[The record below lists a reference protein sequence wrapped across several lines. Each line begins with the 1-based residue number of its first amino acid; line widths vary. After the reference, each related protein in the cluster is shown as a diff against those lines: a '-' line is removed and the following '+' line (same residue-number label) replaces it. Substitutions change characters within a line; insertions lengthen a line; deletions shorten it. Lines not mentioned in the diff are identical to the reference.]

1 MFQMISVLFSL
12 ILLFAYFKFKE
23 KAKRKYAG
31 SIVFQIIDR
40 EYSNW
45 YKRERNGIVINKK
58 TTSMFEVDKVVF
70 GLKEKFEVQGIL
82 KEQLKDYLDFL
93 YNNEPKKIGIYSI
106 ILAVFG
112 YLGSTKFLKV
122 LLPDLSNI
130 KDVPTVFNNVAD
142 TFNKYRDFALI
153 VLYLLLFIAIIV
165 LLSYISYKIA
175 TIDNMYIDTQKIYV
189 LKRAEKIWDFEKDY
203 SVYTNTDARDK
214 FKDRNNLIF
223 PELEDSKSK
232 FEKDFNRAIGD
243 TFNRNDDFF
252 KNLPG
257 INMIKWKS
265 VKEWFLGMLIPVI
278 FIIIIFIMSYL
289 MVFYKDEFPTILIFA
304 MYIIT
309 LYIVYLFMLIYMTQI
324 DRQNKLIVTEQPN
337 MVTPEQA
344 ESESQNEVRRLEYS
358 DSGEVKLKIKRRHY
372 INKRI
377 YFSLATTVLIHY
389 ILYSIF
395 VNGSLSPL
403 GLIDNVVILFKI
415 PLHILLL
422 SVPILISFI
431 VIFFSTFFQIGSD
444 NN

>member
-1 MFQMISVLFSL
+1 
-12 ILLFAYFKFKE
+12 
-23 KAKRKYAG
+23 
-31 SIVFQIIDR
+31 
-40 EYSNW
+40 
-45 YKRERNGIVINKK
+45 
-58 TTSMFEVDKVVF
+58 
-70 GLKEKFEVQGIL
+70 
-82 KEQLKDYLDFL
+82 
-93 YNNEPKKIGIYSI
+93 
-106 ILAVFG
+106 
-112 YLGSTKFLKV
+112 
-122 LLPDLSNI
+122 
-130 KDVPTVFNNVAD
+130 
-142 TFNKYRDFALI
+142 
-153 VLYLLLFIAIIV
+153 
-165 LLSYISYKIA
+165 
-175 TIDNMYIDTQKIYV
+175 
-189 LKRAEKIWDFEKDY
+189 
-203 SVYTNTDARDK
+203 
-214 FKDRNNLIF
+214 
-223 PELEDSKSK
+223 
-232 FEKDFNRAIGD
+232 
-243 TFNRNDDFF
+243 
-252 KNLPG
+252 
-257 INMIKWKS
+257 
-265 VKEWFLGMLIPVI
+265 
-278 FIIIIFIMSYL
+278 MSYL

-309 LYIVYLFMLIYMTQI
+309 LYIIYLFMLIYMTQI

>member
-70 GLKEKFEVQGIL
+70 GLKEKFEVQGIS

-232 FEKDFNRAIGD
+232 FEEDFNRAIGD

-324 DRQNKLIVTEQPN
+324 DRQNKLIVTEQAN
-337 MVTPEQA
+337 MITPEQA
-344 ESESQNEVRRLEYS
+344 ESESQNEVRRLEHS
-358 DSGEVKLKIKRRHY
+358 DSGEVKLKIKRRHC

-389 ILYSIF
+389 ILYSNF
-395 VNGSLSPL
+395 VKGSLSPL
-403 GLIDNVVILFKI
+403 GLIDNVVLLCKI

-422 SVPILISFI
+422 SVPILISII

>member
-1 MFQMISVLFSL
+1 
-12 ILLFAYFKFKE
+12 
-23 KAKRKYAG
+23 
-31 SIVFQIIDR
+31 
-40 EYSNW
+40 
-45 YKRERNGIVINKK
+45 
-58 TTSMFEVDKVVF
+58 
-70 GLKEKFEVQGIL
+70 
-82 KEQLKDYLDFL
+82 
-93 YNNEPKKIGIYSI
+93 
-106 ILAVFG
+106 
-112 YLGSTKFLKV
+112 
-122 LLPDLSNI
+122 
-130 KDVPTVFNNVAD
+130 
-142 TFNKYRDFALI
+142 
-153 VLYLLLFIAIIV
+153 
-165 LLSYISYKIA
+165 
-175 TIDNMYIDTQKIYV
+175 
-189 LKRAEKIWDFEKDY
+189 
-203 SVYTNTDARDK
+203 
-214 FKDRNNLIF
+214 
-223 PELEDSKSK
+223 
-232 FEKDFNRAIGD
+232 
-243 TFNRNDDFF
+243 
-252 KNLPG
+252 
-257 INMIKWKS
+257 
-265 VKEWFLGMLIPVI
+265 
-278 FIIIIFIMSYL
+278 
-289 MVFYKDEFPTILIFA
+289 

>member
-70 GLKEKFEVQGIL
+70 GLKEKFEVQGIS

-415 PLHILLL
+415 PLHILLFKCSNL
-422 SVPILISFI
+422 
-431 VIFFSTFFQIGSD
+431 
-444 NN
+444 N

>member
-70 GLKEKFEVQGIL
+70 GLKEKFEVQGIS

-377 YFSLATTVLIHY
+377 YFSLATTVLFY
-389 ILYSIF
+389 IR
-395 VNGSLSPL
+395 SL
-403 GLIDNVVILFKI
+403 
-415 PLHILLL
+415 
-422 SVPILISFI
+422 
-431 VIFFSTFFQIGSD
+431 
-444 NN
+444 

>member
-70 GLKEKFEVQGIL
+70 GLKEKFEVQGIS

-189 LKRAEKIWDFEKDY
+189 LKRAEK
-203 SVYTNTDARDK
+203 
-214 FKDRNNLIF
+214 
-223 PELEDSKSK
+223 
-232 FEKDFNRAIGD
+232 
-243 TFNRNDDFF
+243 
-252 KNLPG
+252 
-257 INMIKWKS
+257 NMG
-265 VKEWFLGMLIPVI
+265 F
-278 FIIIIFIMSYL
+278 
-289 MVFYKDEFPTILIFA
+289 
-304 MYIIT
+304 
-309 LYIVYLFMLIYMTQI
+309 
-324 DRQNKLIVTEQPN
+324 
-337 MVTPEQA
+337 
-344 ESESQNEVRRLEYS
+344 
-358 DSGEVKLKIKRRHY
+358 
-372 INKRI
+372 
-377 YFSLATTVLIHY
+377 
-389 ILYSIF
+389 
-395 VNGSLSPL
+395 
-403 GLIDNVVILFKI
+403 
-415 PLHILLL
+415 
-422 SVPILISFI
+422 
-431 VIFFSTFFQIGSD
+431 
-444 NN
+444 

>member
-70 GLKEKFEVQGIL
+70 GLKEKFEVQGIS

-395 VNGSLSPL
+395 VNGSLSL
-403 GLIDNVVILFKI
+403 WG
-415 PLHILLL
+415 
-422 SVPILISFI
+422 
-431 VIFFSTFFQIGSD
+431 
-444 NN
+444 

>member
-12 ILLFAYFKFKE
+12 ILLFAYLKFKE

-70 GLKEKFEVQGIL
+70 GLKEKFEVQGIS

-243 TFNRNDDFF
+243 TFIRNDDFF

-289 MVFYKDEFPTILIFA
+289 MVFYKDEFPAILIFA